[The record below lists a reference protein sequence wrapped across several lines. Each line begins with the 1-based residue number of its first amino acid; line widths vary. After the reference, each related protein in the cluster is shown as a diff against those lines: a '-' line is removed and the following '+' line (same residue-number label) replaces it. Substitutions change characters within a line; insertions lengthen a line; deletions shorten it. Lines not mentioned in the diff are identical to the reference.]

1 MEVVVAGPVG
11 AAAVVDARPDAAK
24 VLPAKLFCF
33 FESTISPQKG
43 TFVKM
48 REIPDFLPE
57 L

>member
-24 VLPAKLFCF
+24 VLPAKLGF
-33 FESTISPQKG
+33 FSKVPFSHKKG
-43 TFVKM
+43 SLVKM

>member
-33 FESTISPQKG
+33 FESAISPQKG
-43 TFVKM
+43 TLEKM
-48 REIPDFLPE
+48 CEIPDFLPE